1 VHLNI
6 GVGRCSVLGADRDV
20 ARIFF
25 SIEAKK
31 ISARSRSPR
40 EARRAESGGGVLEE
54 VQPVPPHQLGSP
66 GSAVSS
72 PSVVRDGS
80 PAAKRFSR
88 VLNVQSGLS
97 RQFSVV
103 YRSL

>member
-1 VHLNI
+1 MHLNI

-54 VQPVPPHQLGSP
+54 G
-66 GSAVSS
+66 AAS
-72 PSVVRDGS
+72 PSP
-80 PAAKRFSR
+80 PAREFGERCKLPQRGPGRIPGRQTVFTRFKCSEWPLQA
-88 VLNVQSGLS
+88 V
-97 RQFSVV
+97 
-103 YRSL
+103 